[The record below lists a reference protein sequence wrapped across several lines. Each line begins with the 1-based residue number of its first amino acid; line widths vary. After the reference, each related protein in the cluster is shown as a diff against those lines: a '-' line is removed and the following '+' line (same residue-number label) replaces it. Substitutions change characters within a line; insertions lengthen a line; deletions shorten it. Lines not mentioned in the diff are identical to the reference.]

1 MNKNLKLGLLIGFL
15 LILLFI
21 INNNRYSKKNN
32 KKTNIYGGDDHT
44 ESEEE
49 EINLLQ
55 VDGVNTN
62 ENNDEPTINCS
73 LEEINKHN
81 SISSKWIYNNGTI
94 YDLSAIINANYVN
107 VDNLDRNIKNT
118 VNYFKFTEEQ
128 DLSKILKSIEDYN
141 SQMTLYMN
149 DENKLEIFYIDELK
163 FSNET
168 DEEDDTNTLS
178 IEEQKLKK
186 FNKFKFIFIKS
197 ITQFKKGTICPAGLL
212 I

>member
-1 MNKNLKLGLLIGFL
+1 MNKNLKLSLLIGFL
-15 LILLFI
+15 LVLLFL
-21 INNNRYSKKNN
+21 INNNRCCKKDN
-32 KKTNIYGGDDHT
+32 KKTNIYGGDDHI

-55 VDGVNTN
+55 VDGINTN

-107 VDNLDRNIKNT
+107 IDNLDRNIKNT

-149 DENKLEIFYIDELK
+149 DENKLEIFYVDKLK
-163 FSNET
+163 FSNEI
-168 DEEDDTNTLS
+168 DEEDDTNILS
-178 IEEQKLKK
+178 IEEQKLNK
-186 FNKFKFIFIKS
+186 FNKFKFIFIKN